1 MAHRTRSM
9 TKPMGGPLKKI
20 EKLQKLVSD
29 EPSILRQWE
38 KSKTPI
44 QDLLNSLLQTLH
56 AQKKRLEAGLA
67 IEAEL
72 TMLARTAEER
82 KKEIDER
89 QNEVFNSLARY
100 GKVLD
105 KVGLSVQLVGKELT
119 VLLR

>member
-1 MAHRTRSM
+1 
-9 TKPMGGPLKKI
+9 MG
-20 EKLQKLVSD
+20 
-29 EPSILRQWE
+29 

-56 AQKKRLEAGLA
+56 AQKERLEAGLA

-72 TMLARTAEER
+72 TVLARTAEER

-105 KVGLSVQLVGKELT
+105 KVGLSVQLWVKS
-119 VLLR
+119 

>member
-1 MAHRTRSM
+1 
-9 TKPMGGPLKKI
+9 MG
-20 EKLQKLVSD
+20 
-29 EPSILRQWE
+29 

-72 TMLARTAEER
+72 TVLARTAEER